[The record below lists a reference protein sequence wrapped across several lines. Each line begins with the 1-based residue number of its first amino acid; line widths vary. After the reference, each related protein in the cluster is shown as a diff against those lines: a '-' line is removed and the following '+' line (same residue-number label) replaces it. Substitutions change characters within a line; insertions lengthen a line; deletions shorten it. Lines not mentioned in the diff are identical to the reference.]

1 MEYIPTFL
9 LDITFAVSNQLQA
22 GLQHCKVKAH
32 KSFVECSKL
41 LNYLQIKKKGKEKER
56 KRKKKD
62 EHEKKISVST
72 IWKQNLSTD
81 FKIGLTQTCQDK
93 IHTAA
98 CILSENMQ
106 ISVSHRQLHK
116 LYLLVLIFGPNVVYK
131 CSSKS
136 DEVGSIR
143 SVSSVNL
150 LYKSSENSN
159 PVSYDRYQIF

>member
-41 LNYLQIKKKGKEKER
+41 LNYLQIKKKKGKEKER

-72 IWKQNLSTD
+72 I
-81 FKIGLTQTCQDK
+81 
-93 IHTAA
+93 
-98 CILSENMQ
+98 
-106 ISVSHRQLHK
+106 
-116 LYLLVLIFGPNVVYK
+116 
-131 CSSKS
+131 
-136 DEVGSIR
+136 
-143 SVSSVNL
+143 
-150 LYKSSENSN
+150 
-159 PVSYDRYQIF
+159 